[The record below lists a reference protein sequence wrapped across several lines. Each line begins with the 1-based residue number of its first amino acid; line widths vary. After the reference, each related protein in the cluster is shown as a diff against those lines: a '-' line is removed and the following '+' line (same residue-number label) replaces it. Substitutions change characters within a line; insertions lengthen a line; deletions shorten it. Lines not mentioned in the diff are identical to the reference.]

1 MADDVSLV
9 YLSTASTILPLLILP
24 PRRLA
29 LGLPL
34 LLNHP
39 LLLRSLSLSLPF
51 SRQPS
56 HAEECHAGLTRCIC
70 LSRALHAAEKKELLL
85 SLSLSLR
92 CVRPAEMDEAKEN
105 LELVRSGKAAFIRML
120 TRWTR
125 IVQDDDKRRIK
136 KGREILFR
144 FPPDFFVDE
153 DSRLGERFLGEE
165 ERWKGSERYN
175 SESCLKR

>member
-39 LLLRSLSLSLPF
+39 LLLRSLSLSPF
-51 SRQPS
+51 FEATQPRRRVSRRADAVHLFVTRSPRRG
-56 HAEECHAGLTRCIC
+56 EERT
-70 LSRALHAAEKKELLL
+70 SP
-85 SLSLSLR
+85 LSLSLR

-105 LELVRSGKAAFIRML
+105 LVRSGKAAFIRML

-153 DSRLGERFLGEE
+153 DSRLGERFFGEE